1 MSFVVDTRL
10 EQIVTVPFNL
20 PQTELRRGKT
30 HILWQW
36 VLGRNE
42 RMDCR
47 QMALNLMRILTPGVI
62 PAKNN
67 TSLGLASVGLYQ
79 GRMLT
84 SGSCLVSTDT
94 VGTVALNSFARKWIA
109 TPGTYYVIVANNS
122 SNVDVAVIVTGSLK
136 LYLTG

>member
-1 MSFVVDTRL
+1 MSYVLDSRIGN
-10 EQIVTVPFNL
+10 IVTVPFNL

-36 VLGRNE
+36 VLERGQ

-47 QMALNLMRILTPGVI
+47 QMTLNLYRILTPGVI

-84 SGSCLVSTDT
+84 SGVALISTDT
-94 VGTVALNSFARKWIA
+94 VGTVALNSFARKWVA
-109 TPGTYYVIVANNS
+109 SPGTYYVIVANNS
-122 SNVDVAVIVTGSLK
+122 SNVDVAVVVTGSLK